1 MVLSNSKNKSFANK
15 ILSYKPKYFW
25 KGCVFLKTTQNE
37 YSKMSAKVFPRS
49 PILKNITLAFI
60 SGGTICTIGQLLMTL
75 YETYFSMTTKEARA
89 AVSVTLVGLGA
100 LLTALKVYDNIAKH
114 AGAGTLVPITGFA
127 NSIVAP
133 AIEFKSEGHVMGIGA
148 KMFIIAGPVLVFGIT
163 ASVVYGLI
171 VWIFKLF

>member
-1 MVLSNSKNKSFANK
+1 
-15 ILSYKPKYFW
+15 
-25 KGCVFLKTTQNE
+25 
-37 YSKMSAKVFPRS
+37 MSDQASPAS
-49 PILKNITLAFI
+49 PILKNITLAFL
-60 SGGTICTIGQLLMTL
+60 SGGAICTLGQLLMTL
-75 YETYFSMTTKEARA
+75 LTNSLSMSINEART
-89 AVSVTLVGLGA
+89 AVSVALVGLGA
-100 LLTALKVYDNIAKH
+100 LLTALKVYHRIAKY

-171 VWIFKLF
+171 IYLFNTF